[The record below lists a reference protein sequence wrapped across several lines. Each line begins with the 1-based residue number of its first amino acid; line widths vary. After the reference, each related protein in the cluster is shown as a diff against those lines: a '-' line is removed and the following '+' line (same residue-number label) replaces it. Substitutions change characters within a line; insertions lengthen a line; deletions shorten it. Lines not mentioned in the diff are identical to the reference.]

1 MMMMM
6 SDENCGKESL
16 RLLISVV
23 VEVADWWMAMKHEG
37 VMALLVEVN
46 SSSRVYMGS
55 KAVTFD
61 EMAT

>member
-1 MMMMM
+1 MM

-16 RLLISVV
+16 RLLSVV

>member
-1 MMMMM
+1 MMMM

-16 RLLISVV
+16 RLLSVV

-37 VMALLVEVN
+37 VMALLGVN

-55 KAVTFD
+55 KAVTFV